1 MPRSSARKPE
11 TGGTFPKN
19 PKIWSHNPQ
28 AHDGPMNMNTS
39 APMSMSA
46 TGAPSPGDT
55 APAAPAP
62 SAPQDQSSGGL
73 LNVFNIMMKA
83 SVSTTKETP
92 EADADGDGDA
102 NMDSTPT
109 PAQEV
114 DESPAEPEESTLD
127 VAAIHR
133 KRKRRSK
140 SGSGDAG
147 AGGSSRKKGTGT
159 TYCVNKNSEL
169 RLKEMNLEKQGF
181 AVKDGNLDCVAC
193 NVFSGT
199 KKSSIMQHL
208 RSDKH
213 IRKHIRS
220 LAARPAQYKRDEAS
234 RVVLSDFMG
243 PASNGLRYHSPT
255 GIPSHTAHRIKSR
268 SKQGKQDS
276 QCKLAQSL
284 KTHVSPHIK
293 SLTQQT

>member
-1 MPRSSARKPE
+1 
-11 TGGTFPKN
+11 
-19 PKIWSHNPQ
+19 
-28 AHDGPMNMNTS
+28 
-39 APMSMSA
+39 
-46 TGAPSPGDT
+46 
-55 APAAPAP
+55 
-62 SAPQDQSSGGL
+62 
-73 LNVFNIMMKA
+73 MMKA

-92 EADADGDGDA
+92 EADTDGDGDT
-102 NMDSTPT
+102 NMVSTPT

-181 AVKDGNLDCVAC
+181 EVKDGSLYCVAC

-213 IRKHIRS
+213 IRN
-220 LAARPAQYKRDEAS
+220 LAARPAQYKRDDAS
-234 RVVLSDFMG
+234 RVVLSYFRG
-243 PASNGLRYHSPT
+243 PASPHTIDDATRLSVVQSACPGPGPT
-255 GIPSHTAHRIKSR
+255 STRDRPRRRQPPRRDGPRR
-268 SKQGKQDS
+268 SAS
-276 QCKLAQSL
+276 ARAAPLAQSGPR
-284 KTHVSPHIK
+284 TAI
-293 SLTQQT
+293 

>member
-1 MPRSSARKPE
+1 
-11 TGGTFPKN
+11 
-19 PKIWSHNPQ
+19 
-28 AHDGPMNMNTS
+28 
-39 APMSMSA
+39 
-46 TGAPSPGDT
+46 
-55 APAAPAP
+55 
-62 SAPQDQSSGGL
+62 
-73 LNVFNIMMKA
+73 MKA

-181 AVKDGNLDCVAC
+181 AVKDGNLYCVAC

-213 IRKHIRS
+213 IRN

-243 PASNGLRYHSPT
+243 PASP
-255 GIPSHTAHRIKSR
+255 HTTDDATRLFR
-268 SKQGKQDS
+268 
-276 QCKLAQSL
+276 CALL
-284 KTHVSPHIK
+284 
-293 SLTQQT
+293 

>member
-1 MPRSSARKPE
+1 
-11 TGGTFPKN
+11 
-19 PKIWSHNPQ
+19 
-28 AHDGPMNMNTS
+28 
-39 APMSMSA
+39 MSMSA

-55 APAAPAP
+55 APPAPAP
-62 SAPQDQSSGGL
+62 SAPQGQSSGGL

-92 EADADGDGDA
+92 EADTDGDGDT
-102 NMDSTPT
+102 NMVSTPT

-147 AGGSSRKKGTGT
+147 AGVSSRKKGTGT
-159 TYCVNKNSEL
+159 TYCVNKISEL

-181 AVKDGNLDCVAC
+181 EVKDGNLYCVAC

-213 IRKHIRS
+213 IRN
-220 LAARPAQYKRDEAS
+220 LAARPAQYKRDDAS

-243 PASNGLRYHSPT
+243 PASP
-255 GIPSHTAHRIKSR
+255 HTIDDATRLFR
-268 SKQGKQDS
+268 
-276 QCKLAQSL
+276 CALL
-284 KTHVSPHIK
+284 
-293 SLTQQT
+293 